1 MAAIPEQYL
10 DLLSPTKKSFAHLAT
25 LMKDG
30 SPQVTPVWLDFT
42 DGMIRVNTARGR
54 VKDRNLKVG
63 SRVALSISDPD
74 NPYRYVQIR
83 GKVAKET
90 EQGADA
96 HIDSL
101 AKKYM
106 GVDSYPYRNA
116 AEKRVIYYIE
126 PVSGQGMNYADPRT
140 RRFYKFSGCRQGI
153 GGYAPPIRAAHLYAH
168 ACIWRPR
175 RGALSAGGPWL
186 PAESYSRRSSRN
198 ADRRTRTCRP
208 RAG

>member
-1 MAAIPEQYL
+1 MAVIPEQYI
-10 DLLSPTKKSFAHLAT
+10 DLVTNKKAFAHLAT
-25 LMKDG
+25 VMKDG

-42 DGMIRVNTARGR
+42 DGVIRVNTARGR

-63 SRVALSISDPD
+63 SRVALSVADPD
-74 NPYRYVQIR
+74 NPYRYVQVR
-83 GKVAKET
+83 GKVTKET

-126 PVSGQGMNYADPRT
+126 PISAQGMN
-140 RRFYKFSGCRQGI
+140 
-153 GGYAPPIRAAHLYAH
+153 
-168 ACIWRPR
+168 
-175 RGALSAGGPWL
+175 
-186 PAESYSRRSSRN
+186 
-198 ADRRTRTCRP
+198 
-208 RAG
+208 

>member
-1 MAAIPEQYL
+1 MAAIPEKYS
-10 DLLSPTKKSFAHLAT
+10 DLLAPSKKSFAHLAP
-25 LMKDG
+25 LMEDG
-30 SPQVTPVWLDFT
+30 SPQVTPVWLDYT

-63 SRVALSISDPD
+63 SRVALSIQDPE

-106 GVDSYPYRNA
+106 GVDSYPFRNA
-116 AEKRVIYYIE
+116 AEKRVIYFIE
-126 PVSGQGMNYADPRT
+126 PTSGQGMN
-140 RRFYKFSGCRQGI
+140 
-153 GGYAPPIRAAHLYAH
+153 
-168 ACIWRPR
+168 
-175 RGALSAGGPWL
+175 
-186 PAESYSRRSSRN
+186 
-198 ADRRTRTCRP
+198 
-208 RAG
+208 

>member
-1 MAAIPEQYL
+1 MAGIPEKYI
-10 DLLSPTKKSFAHLAT
+10 DLLSPSKKAFANLAT

-63 SRVALSISDPD
+63 APVALSIADPD
-74 NPYRYVQIR
+74 NPYRYVQVR
-83 GKVAKET
+83 GKVTKET

-106 GVDSYPYRNA
+106 GVDSYPFRNA

-126 PVSGQGMNYADPRT
+126 PLSAQGMN
-140 RRFYKFSGCRQGI
+140 
-153 GGYAPPIRAAHLYAH
+153 
-168 ACIWRPR
+168 
-175 RGALSAGGPWL
+175 
-186 PAESYSRRSSRN
+186 
-198 ADRRTRTCRP
+198 
-208 RAG
+208 

>member
-1 MAAIPEQYL
+1 MAAIPEKYS
-10 DLLSPTKKSFAHLAT
+10 DLLAPSKKSFAHLAT

-63 SRVALSISDPD
+63 SRVALSIQDPE

-106 GVDSYPYRNA
+106 GVDSYPFRNA
-116 AEKRVIYYIE
+116 AEKRVIYFIE
-126 PVSGQGMNYADPRT
+126 PTSGQGMN
-140 RRFYKFSGCRQGI
+140 
-153 GGYAPPIRAAHLYAH
+153 
-168 ACIWRPR
+168 
-175 RGALSAGGPWL
+175 
-186 PAESYSRRSSRN
+186 
-198 ADRRTRTCRP
+198 
-208 RAG
+208 

>member
-1 MAAIPEQYL
+1 MLSPVIQPIPTNEEAMAVIPQQYL
-10 DLLSPTKKSFAHLAT
+10 DLVTNKKAFAHLAT
-25 LMKDG
+25 VMNDG

-63 SRVALSISDPD
+63 SRVALSVADPD
-74 NPYRYVQIR
+74 NPYRYVQVR
-83 GKVAKET
+83 GKVTKET

-126 PVSGQGMNYADPRT
+126 PLSAQGMN
-140 RRFYKFSGCRQGI
+140 
-153 GGYAPPIRAAHLYAH
+153 
-168 ACIWRPR
+168 
-175 RGALSAGGPWL
+175 
-186 PAESYSRRSSRN
+186 
-198 ADRRTRTCRP
+198 
-208 RAG
+208 

>member
-1 MAAIPEQYL
+1 MAAIPEKYS
-10 DLLSPTKKSFAHLAT
+10 DLLAPSKKSFAHLAT
-25 LMKDG
+25 LMEDG
-30 SPQVTPVWLDFT
+30 SPQVTPVWLDYT

-63 SRVALSISDPD
+63 SRVALSIQDPE

-106 GVDSYPYRNA
+106 GVDSYPFRNA
-116 AEKRVIYYIE
+116 AEKRVIYFIE
-126 PVSGQGMNYADPRT
+126 PTSGQGMN
-140 RRFYKFSGCRQGI
+140 
-153 GGYAPPIRAAHLYAH
+153 
-168 ACIWRPR
+168 
-175 RGALSAGGPWL
+175 
-186 PAESYSRRSSRN
+186 
-198 ADRRTRTCRP
+198 
-208 RAG
+208 

>member
-1 MAAIPEQYL
+1 MAAIPEKYS
-10 DLLSPTKKSFAHLAT
+10 DLLAPSKKSFAHLAT
-25 LMKDG
+25 LMEDG
-30 SPQVTPVWLDFT
+30 SPQVTPVWLDYT

-63 SRVALSISDPD
+63 SRVALSIQDPE

-106 GVDSYPYRNA
+106 GVDSYPFRNA
-116 AEKRVIYYIE
+116 AEKRVIYFIE
-126 PVSGQGMNYADPRT
+126 PTSGQGMNYA
-140 RRFYKFSGCRQGI
+140 GQ
-153 GGYAPPIRAAHLYAH
+153 
-168 ACIWRPR
+168 
-175 RGALSAGGPWL
+175 L
-186 PAESYSRRSSRN
+186 P
-198 ADRRTRTCRP
+198 
-208 RAG
+208 G